1 MIKHNQQIDRFITR
15 IVSRSNRIRMAWYVA
30 LTIFTTVVVQGA
42 TFTFKSGKFDFTK
55 AENYTVGEV
64 QATVRPGADD
74 EVIVPAGTYSLPGSS
89 DSFKVLSGVKRVK
102 PNEGAIFEITVAENG
117 TCTFNAPINYNGG
130 FAYNNASVRCYGKV
144 IKKGRGTLILA
155 ASGRTKSTA
164 DNTNFNKIIDITP
177 IGRKG
182 YNAIKNDLLNEK
194 DKINGY
200 KQVAEE
206 KLDDVKKL
214 ANEQI
219 DILSNYSK
227 QIDYLYQ
234 DLLKVCETSPNA
246 KIKAIGEEI
255 REKKNNFDLEIK
267 VCYEEKHNELAEK
280 VENAKYDMETIL
292 KEINELKEK
301 VYGEETKDN

>member
-42 TFTFKSGKFDFTK
+42 TFTFKDGKFDFTK

-64 QATVRPGADD
+64 QATVRPGAAD

-102 PNEGAIFEITVAENG
+102 PNEGAIFEITVAEND

-164 DNTNFNKIIDITP
+164 DNTNFNMDYFT
-177 IGRKG
+177 
-182 YNAIKNDLLNEK
+182 
-194 DKINGY
+194 
-200 KQVAEE
+200 
-206 KLDDVKKL
+206 
-214 ANEQI
+214 QI
-219 DILSNYSK
+219 DLQEGTLKLPQQAAGNMYFGDLTMAEGTTLVTCGDMTSEDTKNKPIFT
-227 QIDYLYQ
+227 YLRS
-234 DLLKVCETSPNA
+234 LNGSGTITNETGRSGGQTVSPFPRD
-246 KIKAIGEEI
+246 EI
-255 REKKNNFDLEIK
+255 VKNVFKGNFDFISSISESR
-267 VCYEEKHNELAEK
+267 C
-280 VENAKYDMETIL
+280 TP
-292 KEINELKEK
+292 
-301 VYGEETKDN
+301 G